1 MQTTSLRWVYLSLL
15 PLLLAACGGGSSSP
29 TASTSTAGVP
39 PGTTV
44 TTTTGTTTPTTT
56 TTTTGS
62 NKAPVAN
69 AGPAQE
75 VPLGTVTLNGSA
87 STDADGDA
95 LTYVWT
101 LVSRPVG
108 SAATLAALSA
118 PRVSF
123 TADVAGSY
131 VATLVVNDG
140 KASSNLASVT
150 ITVTDTTVTASA
162 WTAQSNARTFTALPV
177 TSDDTVNPLRGYHR
191 WRGQE
196 RVPQASSALDAYQRY
211 AWRDLEPT
219 QGNYNFSTILADLA
233 TAKAQGRKFALRLR
247 MMLGYDDGEVYVPA
261 YLVGHASCAHGCGWW
276 ADYDAGNPLN
286 TFVPDWNDAFLQQR
300 ASLLLQALAS
310 ALGTQVDIAWIDIGL
325 YGQWGEWALSSGIN
339 YASAPVGVVP
349 ATDATKRALVDMHLN
364 AFSNR
369 QLVMFA
375 LYGNYDAVRYATTQQ
390 AITQLPVGLRID
402 CLGRDGFMNQWL
414 SHPAEW
420 AVIQNVW
427 KTAPFVAE
435 YCGFTA
441 ASAGHSAATALQQ
454 VRDFHISSIGNANFG
469 TYTDYSASEQTA
481 FVQVGREGGYRY
493 RPDTANITLDGSGLL
508 TLSVVVRND
517 GNAPTYEPWDVLLE
531 LNNGV
536 ASTVWSQTLSGSLK
550 TSQGAGSSQTF
561 SASVALPSLA
571 AGDYTLRLIAR
582 DGRRSSATPVRA
594 PLRWTVSERGSDGG
608 LDLATLRKN

>member
-1 MQTTSLRWVYLSLL
+1 MRYAGLYWVGAVG
-15 PLLLAACGGGSSSP
+15 LAGILVACGGGGSSTP
-29 TASTSTAGVP
+29 ASTAITPPVVSTS
-39 PGTTV
+39 PGTSAAPPV
-44 TTTTGTTTPTTT
+44 SPSTTTNQAPIAHA
-56 TTTTGS
+56 GS
-62 NKAPVAN
+62 
-69 AGPAQE
+69 AQTVE
-75 VPLGTVTLNGSA
+75 VGRVYLSGSA
-87 STDADGDA
+87 SSDADGDA
-95 LTYVWT
+95 LTYLWT
-101 LVSRPVG
+101 LTSKPAG
-108 SAATLAALSA
+108 STATLVALSA
-118 PRVSF
+118 VSPSF
-123 TADVAGSY
+123 TADVAGTY
-131 VATLVVNDG
+131 VVTLVVNDG
-140 KASSNLASVT
+140 KVSSNLATVT
-150 ITVTDTTVTASA
+150 ITAQASVTSATA
-162 WTAQSNARTFTALPV
+162 WQAQSLNKTWTPLSV
-177 TSDDTVNPLRGYHR
+177 SSDDTVNPLRGYHR

-196 RVPQASSALDAYQRY
+196 RVPQTSSALDAYQRY

-286 TFVPDWNDAFLQQR
+286 TFVPDWNDTFLQQR
-300 ASLLLQALAS
+300 ASLLLQALAT
-310 ALGTQVDIAWIDIGL
+310 ALGTQADIAWIDIGL
-325 YGQWGEWALSSGIN
+325 YGQWGEWALSSSIN
-339 YASAPVGVVP
+339 YATAPLGVVA
-349 ATDATKRALVDMHLN
+349 ATDAAKRAFVDMHLN

-402 CLGRDGFMNQWL
+402 CLGRDGFMDQWL
-414 SHPAEW
+414 SHAAEW

-435 YCGFTA
+435 YCGFTHL
-441 ASAGHSAATALQQ
+441 SAGHSAATALQQ

-481 FVQVGREGGYRY
+481 FLQVGREGGYRY
-493 RPDTANITLDGSGLL
+493 RPDTASITLDGSGLL
-508 TLSVVVRND
+508 TVSAVVRNE

-531 LNNGV
+531 LNNSA

-550 TSQGAGSSQTF
+550 TSQGASSSQTF
-561 SASVALPSLA
+561 GASVQLPTLT

-582 DGRRSSATPVRA
+582 DGRRLSATPVRA
-594 PLRWTVSERGSDGG
+594 PLRWTVLERGSDGG
-608 LDLATLRKN
+608 VDLATLHKN